1 MSKSQQRVHLLS
13 VIKTTSPFLSPCLK
27 ILPVKIVCYKGPEL
41 ATYSA
46 SGNHLPSI
54 AAPILGEEGLA
65 QVPVSLS
72 FCSPAHSKL
81 TGLFFDGDSWP
92 LQVRCLHEYGDAI
105 LRLWGEASEAV
116 TGFRSSHCN
125 FLSSGS

>member
-13 VIKTTSPFLSPCLK
+13 VIKAISPFLSPCLK
-27 ILPVKIVCYKGPEL
+27 IPPVKTVCYKGPEL

-46 SGNHLPSI
+46 SGNLPSI

-72 FCSPAHSKL
+72 FCSPGHSKL
-81 TGLFFDGDSWP
+81 TGLFFDGDSRP

-116 TGFRSSHCN
+116 TGFRSSYCN